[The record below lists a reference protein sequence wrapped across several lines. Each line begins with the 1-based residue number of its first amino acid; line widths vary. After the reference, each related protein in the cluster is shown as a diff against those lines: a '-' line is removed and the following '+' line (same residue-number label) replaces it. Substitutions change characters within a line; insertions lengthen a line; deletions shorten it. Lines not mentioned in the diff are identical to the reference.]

1 MPRKRGPNGS
11 VALMRRYD
19 ELIRRSPKTDQDVVI
34 QLGERRKLLA
44 AWLRLAGRERAA
56 REVLNPAIHVDA
68 HFTCIEGGRIIDK

>member
-19 ELIRRSPKTDQDVVI
+19 ELILRTPRTAQEVAI

-56 REVLNPAIHVDA
+56 REVLNPAIHVEA
-68 HFTCIEGGRIIDK
+68 HFTCSDGSKI